1 MVWGG
6 PKSNASNGDWIDYSY
21 GKGRGGYGAGGWGRQ
36 RGSGRPWQHRGEGGG
51 KNANAIN
58 DMSPKDITPAILA
71 AWTAKNNQQMQALMT
86 RVMKTCNKEPQAAAG
101 TGKPSSWKCEC
112 GYLNYG
118 FRRSCKDC
126 ACEKHEEG
134 SEGPLS
140 PAPATAGTSEGGT
153 MAMQAEASSPEPATS
168 PEQKV
173 KQLDSL
179 IKAVSVAV
187 PSKAKDASLALYA
200 QEMQQAKSEV
210 LLAKPLPSRL
220 QAAVSR
226 QAAAAKEC
234 AAAVAADVQ
243 FQQISQAKGR
253 LAAEAVR
260 KKDEADREVLEIQ
273 ALLGRP
279 QLEAGA
285 AAAVSLCLS
294 MLKANGLA
302 EHLVAS
308 LDGALRAALSGQP
321 EVVMA
326 SSPFAGAGGSQC
338 MVPS

>member
-1 MVWGG
+1 
-6 PKSNASNGDWIDYSY
+6 
-21 GKGRGGYGAGGWGRQ
+21 
-36 RGSGRPWQHRGEGGG
+36 
-51 KNANAIN
+51 
-58 DMSPKDITPAILA
+58 
-71 AWTAKNNQQMQALMT
+71 
-86 RVMKTCNKEPQAAAG
+86 
-101 TGKPSSWKCEC
+101 
-112 GYLNYG
+112 
-118 FRRSCKDC
+118 
-126 ACEKHEEG
+126 
-134 SEGPLS
+134 
-140 PAPATAGTSEGGT
+140 
-153 MAMQAEASSPEPATS
+153 MQAEAEPAIS

-179 IKAVSVAV
+179 IKAVSAAV

-200 QEMQQAKSEV
+200 QEMQQAKSEI
-210 LLAKPLPSRL
+210 LQARPLPSRL

-234 AAAVAADVQ
+234 AAAVAADLQ

-253 LAAEAVR
+253 LAAEAIR
-260 KKDEADREVLEIQ
+260 KKDEADREVLESQ

-326 SSPFAGAGGSQC
+326 SSPFAGAGGSPC
-338 MVPS
+338 MAAPGTPVVSGLSQASAPTLFSQGGSFLQAGASPFAAAAAAAREAAHQMEAALINIKAQVALQKDKLGALEAEAKMLRDAAQVAAANKGADVETTEQEAFVKETEVDTERIVLEGLEKQQSVLELESFQKAPAQGKGRPGPF